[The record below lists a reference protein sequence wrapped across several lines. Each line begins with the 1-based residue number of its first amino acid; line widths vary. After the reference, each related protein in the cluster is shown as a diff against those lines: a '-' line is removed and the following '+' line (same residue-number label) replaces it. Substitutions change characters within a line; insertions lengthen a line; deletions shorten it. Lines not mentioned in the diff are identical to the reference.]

1 MSATEKAAP
10 TIDKDAPKYPHNVLE
25 AFGLGALLDL
35 RVRMAFNFMQHSP
48 AVAEVTKA
56 CIVNLPEE
64 RAAELPVWVG
74 KFCLAVA
81 DEILKQ
87 GLESGLVQ
95 PLPDASDTS
104 IDDQLR
110 AQAARTA
117 TYSVLQQIEGA
128 KAGQREQAGQVIPVA
143 PGRGH

>member
-1 MSATEKAAP
+1 ME
-10 TIDKDAPKYPHNVLE
+10 PKYPHNVLE

-48 AVAEVTKA
+48 AVAEVTRA
-56 CIVNLPEE
+56 AMLNLPKE
-64 RAAELPVWVG
+64 RIEELPVWTA

-87 GLESGLVQ
+87 GLEAGLVE
-95 PLPDASDTS
+95 PLPDPADTS
-104 IDDQLR
+104 IGDELR

-117 TYSVLQQIEGA
+117 TYQVLQQIEGA
-128 KAGQREQAGQVIPVA
+128 KAEQREQAGQVIPVA
-143 PGRGH
+143 PGGKIQH